1 MVTSEELLE
10 ARAKGMSIAEI
21 ARYYGLNERSLRR
34 RLSKLQGNQRQEQKQ
49 EQEFTHVPLP
59 STDIPVDELIELR
72 KRQLEQLRIGK
83 EARKLVPVKVNIP
96 GPIGIV
102 HLGDPH
108 CLTPDH
114 EILTKDGWKHHTELS
129 KDDLI
134 GGVDRFGAFC
144 WQRIERYIER
154 KANEEIIEI
163 DTDSLSL
170 CATLQH
176 RVVAAKA
183 NSKGYGARTVY
194 RAQELTNSQFKIPTG
209 AWSSPAG
216 ACLSDDEIRL
226 LAWLL
231 TDSHWEFKEGTIK
244 AFSLYQ
250 SKPAGVKLIE
260 ELLDRLGT
268 PHTRYYR
275 EREGSHFVN
284 EREGMYN
291 HPEHTFRIGADE
303 ARRLFKMYGMQVQRG
318 SIPEVAWSFSAAQFA
333 VFLEVIVQADENR
346 ASANTVRVYKSHPF
360 VDSLQALCAVH
371 KYRTKKYTDSP
382 TSAVLSITSASDACV
397 KPRYDVHRRN
407 YKGLIWC
414 VTVEH
419 GNFFTRRNGRVHLTG
434 NCDDDG
440 TDLALLE
447 RHTDLIRNTK
457 GLFGAN
463 VGDTTNNWMGRL
475 ARLYAEQ
482 STSAKQAWQIAEWF
496 IKRVDWLYFLSGNHD
511 AWSGPG
517 DPIKWILRSGVP
529 NDSGVR
535 LNLQFP
541 NGKEV
546 RINARHTFPGHSM
559 WNTAHGLSKAA
570 QMGWRDHILIAGH
583 THVSGYQ
590 IVKDPMTGMLSHAI
604 RVGSYKTYDRYAE
617 QLGLPDQC
625 ISPAVVTVID
635 PNSTT
640 ETGLIT
646 VFHDVE
652 EGAKFLTWKRQR
664 S

>member
-1 MVTSEELLE
+1 MLTKEEVLA
-10 ARAKGMSIAEI
+10 ARESGLSVSAIA
-21 ARYYGLNERSLRR
+21 AQYGVNERTVWK
-34 RLSKLQGNQRQEQKQ
+34 KLAALKKGAPA
-49 EQEFTHVPLP
+49 EFTHTPLP
-59 STDIPVDELIELR
+59 SKQQPVEDLLAER
-72 KRQLEQLRIGK
+72 KRKFEAKREGT
-83 EARKLVPVKVNIP
+83 EARKLIPVKVSID

-114 EILTKDGWKHHTELS
+114 EILTKNGWKSHTDLS
-129 KDDLI
+129 KEDLI
-134 GGVDRFGAFC
+134 GGVDSAGAFC
-144 WQRIERYIER
+144 WQHMERYIER
-154 KANEEIIEI
+154 EADEEVVEI
-163 DTDSLSL
+163 DTDAISL

-183 NSKGYGARTVY
+183 ISKGYEPRRFY
-194 RAQELTNSQFKIPTG
+194 IAQELTDSQFKIPTG
-209 AWSSPAG
+209 AWTAPAG
-216 ACLSDDEIRL
+216 AQLSNNEIRL
-226 LAWLL
+226 LGWLL
-231 TDSHWEFKEGTIK
+231 TDSYWELK
-244 AFSLYQ
+244 AGELKGFCIYQ
-250 SKPAGVKLIE
+250 GKPGGVALIE
-260 ELLDRLGT
+260 ELLAEMNT

-275 EREGSHFVN
+275 EREGSHAVN
-284 EREGMYN
+284 GREVIYN
-291 HPEHTFRIGADE
+291 HPEHTFRIGIDE
-303 ARRLFKMYGMQVQRG
+303 ARRLARLYGLHAERG
-318 SIPEVAWSFSAAQFA
+318 PIPEIAWSFSAAQFE
-333 VFLEVIVQADENR
+333 VFLEVLVQADGNR

-371 KYRTKKYTDSP
+371 SYRTKKYTDSP
-382 TSAVLSITSASDACV
+382 ASATLSITAASDGCV
-397 KPRYDVHRRN
+397 KPRYDVRRWN
-407 YKGLIWC
+407 YRGPIWC

-440 TDLALLE
+440 TDVALLE
-447 RHTDLIRNTK
+447 RHTDLIRGTE

-463 VGDTTNNWMGRL
+463 IGDTTNNWMGRL

-482 STSAKQAWQIAEWF
+482 STSAQEAWQLAEWF

-517 DPIKWILRSGVP
+517 DPIKWILNSGVP
-529 NDSGVR
+529 NESGVR

-541 NGKEV
+541 NKKEV

-559 WNTAHGLSKAA
+559 WNTTHGPSKAA

-590 IVKDPMTGMLSHAI
+590 ILKDPMTGMLSHAI

-635 PNSTT
+635 PAART

-652 EGAKFLTWKRQR
+652 EGAAFLTWKRQR
-664 S
+664 KAA